1 MIKRILLSFVVALSS
16 VMATFANSLNGDN
29 PSKYSYYSCN
39 IQVKD
44 NTSFNYRPSN
54 FPKIIYSFSIDGQ
67 ISIEK
72 EDYLVRVLLSDANG
86 KEYLVM
92 ESYKEIRG
100 NVPSQF
106 EDYSEESFRLDGISI
121 DSIKVYTR
129 GVSLQ
134 IKGLRC
140 LTEKE
145 SLEKNNSILTNYR
158 KKQSLEDNVRRI
170 NEYNE
175 KNRKLWYADVTWL
188 SQQSYEVKKRVPVYA
203 GTGCPTTKET
213 ITLSKEA
220 EEIGADVLSVIVP
233 YFAAAS
239 QDELYDHFKAV
250 AESVKIPVVLYNI
263 PARTGNAL
271 APATVARLAK
281 DVPNILGAKDS
292 SGNFDNMK
300 QYIELTSNIGKDF
313 SVLSGNDS
321 LILPALVFG
330 GKGGIAG
337 CANVFPRTMVEIYE
351 ALRPATWNAR
361 KKFRTV

>member
-1 MIKRILLSFVVALSS
+1 MTLIKGIIPPILTPMNEDESINYGELRNQVNRMIDAKVSGVFALGTNGEAYALSH
-16 VMATFANSLNGDN
+16 
-29 PSKYSYYSCN
+29 K
-39 IQVKD
+39 
-44 NTSFNYRPSN
+44 
-54 FPKIIYSFSIDGQ
+54 
-67 ISIEK
+67 EK
-72 EDYLVRVLLSDANG
+72 V
-86 KEYLVM
+86 
-92 ESYKEIRG
+92 EILK
-100 NVPSQF
+100 NVVD
-106 EDYSEESFRLDGISI
+106 E
-121 DSIKVYTR
+121 
-129 GVSLQ
+129 
-134 IKGLRC
+134 
-140 LTEKE
+140 
-145 SLEKNNSILTNYR
+145 
-158 KKQSLEDNVRRI
+158 
-170 NEYNE
+170 
-175 KNRKLWYADVTWL
+175 A
-188 SQQSYEVKKRVPVYA
+188 KKRVPVYA

-351 ALRPATWNAR
+351 AFEAGDMERAKKVQDSIRIFRNCFKYGNPNTLVKLAAGLLGNPVGPCRRPFSKITPEGMDAL
-361 KKFRTV
+361 KKTLETCKANGLH

>member
-1 MIKRILLSFVVALSS
+1 MTLIKGIIPPILTPMNDDESINYAELRNQVNRMIDAKVSGVFALGTNGEAYALSH
-16 VMATFANSLNGDN
+16 
-29 PSKYSYYSCN
+29 K
-39 IQVKD
+39 
-44 NTSFNYRPSN
+44 
-54 FPKIIYSFSIDGQ
+54 
-67 ISIEK
+67 EK
-72 EDYLVRVLLSDANG
+72 V
-86 KEYLVM
+86 
-92 ESYKEIRG
+92 EILK
-100 NVPSQF
+100 NVVD
-106 EDYSEESFRLDGISI
+106 E
-121 DSIKVYTR
+121 
-129 GVSLQ
+129 
-134 IKGLRC
+134 
-140 LTEKE
+140 
-145 SLEKNNSILTNYR
+145 
-158 KKQSLEDNVRRI
+158 
-170 NEYNE
+170 
-175 KNRKLWYADVTWL
+175 A
-188 SQQSYEVKKRVPVYA
+188 KKRVPVYA

-239 QDELYDHFKAV
+239 QDELYDHFRAV

-351 ALRPATWNAR
+351 AFEAGDMERAKKVQDSIRIFRNCFKYGNPNTLVKLAAGLLGNPVGPCRRPFSKITPEGMEALKQTLEICKANGLH
-361 KKFRTV
+361 